1 MGRQNDNAIFIKSF
15 NSDFLSRHHCT
26 IEHGEGKWVVRD
38 GQWQPQARQWVAST
52 NGTFVNSRPV
62 SNTGYYLSAG
72 DIITIGDV
80 TLKFENN

>member
-1 MGRQNDNAIFIKSF
+1 M
-15 NSDFLSRHHCT
+15 
-26 IEHGEGKWVVRD
+26 VRD
-38 GQWQPQARQWVAST
+38 GQWQREARQWVPSS

-62 SNTGYYLSAG
+62 SNAGYYLTSG